1 MKFRL
6 LILTLL
12 LSANLF
18 AGGLPADKATGV
30 FLSIGVGPRV
40 PLGVF
45 ANSTSF
51 GYGFNMEFAYTDN
64 EVLPVFLFGKI
75 GFEQYSGS
83 TDFYQES
90 DYTHFSTNLLPVNV
104 GARYYLPPILE
115 QVVLI
120 LPAFEVSAS
129 YALVQELNEFK
140 AGSGRNNYIDTKSK
154 FGFSIGASISMFL
167 LELSGN
173 YNFFNGNQTASVD
186 LKARLPL
193 FVSF

>member
-1 MKFRL
+1 LCFL
-6 LILTLL
+6 FT
-12 LSANLF
+12 AGLF

-30 FLSIGVGPRV
+30 FLSVGVGPRL
-40 PLGVF
+40 PIGVF

-51 GYGFNMEFAYTDN
+51 GYGFNMEFSYTDN

-83 TDFYQES
+83 ADFYQES
-90 DYTHFSTNLLPVNV
+90 DYTHFSTKMMPVNL

-115 QVVLI
+115 QFVLI
-120 LPAFEVSAS
+120 LPAVEFSAS

-140 AGSGRNNYIDTKSK
+140 AGSGKNNFIDTKGK
-154 FGFSIGASISMFL
+154 FGFSIGAGISMFL
-167 LELSGN
+167 LEIMGN
-173 YNFFNGNQTASVD
+173 YNFFNGTQTLSVD